1 MKNRIVAITGGN
13 SGIGLATTNL
23 FLEKGYKV
31 AIFAQSID
39 SLNKVKATNPEN
51 IYIYSG
57 NVASVNDLEN
67 FYKGCFEEWGKVDVV
82 IANAGIAKP
91 QSIEEVTESS
101 FDETMNINVKG
112 VFFTVQKSLPYLKNN
127 ASIVLVSSI
136 QAQKGAGIWSVYGA
150 SKASVRSLARS
161 FAQEL
166 GAKGIRVNTISPG
179 VTETPI
185 FEKFGFGDNLPSILN
200 SVKSSTPLGRIGE
213 PDEIGEAIYF
223 LASDSASFITGS
235 DLQIDGG
242 LAQI

>member
-1 MKNRIVAITGGN
+1 M
-13 SGIGLATTNL
+13 
-23 FLEKGYKV
+23 
-31 AIFAQSID
+31 
-39 SLNKVKATNPEN
+39 
-51 IYIYSG
+51 
-57 NVASVNDLEN
+57 
-67 FYKGCFEEWGKVDVV
+67 
-82 IANAGIAKP
+82 
-91 QSIEEVTESS
+91 
-101 FDETMNINVKG
+101 
-112 VFFTVQKSLPYLKNN
+112 
-127 ASIVLVSSI
+127 
-136 QAQKGAGIWSVYGA
+136 
-150 SKASVRSLARS
+150 
-161 FAQEL
+161 

>member
-13 SGIGLATTNL
+13 SGIGLSTTSL
-23 FLEKGYKV
+23 FLKEGYKV

-39 SLNKVKATNPEN
+39 TLKKIKATNPEN
-51 IYIYSG
+51 IYIFAG
-57 NVASVNDLEN
+57 NVATVADLEN
-67 FYKGCFEEWGKVDVV
+67 FYKGCFDLWGQIDTVV
-82 IANAGIAKP
+82 ANAGIAKP
-91 QSIEEVTESS
+91 QNIEEVTESS
-101 FDETMNINVKG
+101 FDETININVKG
-112 VFFTVQKSLPYLKNN
+112 VFFTVQKALPYLNSK
-127 ASIVLVSSI
+127 ASMVLVSSI

-150 SKASVRSLARS
+150 SKASVRSLTRS

-185 FEKFGFGDNLPSILN
+185 FDKFGFGDNLPSILD

-213 PDEIGEAIYF
+213 PDEIAKAIYF
-223 LASDSASFITGS
+223 LASESASFITGS
-235 DLQIDGG
+235 DLQVDGG

>member
-51 IYIYSG
+51 IHIYSG

-127 ASIVLVSSI
+127 AL
-136 QAQKGAGIWSVYGA
+136 
-150 SKASVRSLARS
+150 
-161 FAQEL
+161 
-166 GAKGIRVNTISPG
+166 
-179 VTETPI
+179 
-185 FEKFGFGDNLPSILN
+185 
-200 SVKSSTPLGRIGE
+200 
-213 PDEIGEAIYF
+213 
-223 LASDSASFITGS
+223 
-235 DLQIDGG
+235 
-242 LAQI
+242 